1 MEPEQ
6 SIHTEAT
13 LLPAY
18 VSRTLSKDEQ
28 HQVEHHLKTCSTC
41 QQELQE
47 VTAMQLALKSA
58 IHQRQG
64 PSPAAFAKV
73 MNRIHQ
79 ETQASTEATKPSVEP
94 SWWEDIENV
103 FRSFFEVRWA
113 PALASF
119 LIVGQ
124 AIMLLSV
131 LSGPGSQGKVE
142 NGQIHERGIPRGM
155 PAIPPFKIQVQ
166 FVETAQESQIR
177 GLLQELHGR
186 IIDGPTPDGR
196 YTLGFQ
202 VQTGVA
208 SDTILT
214 ALKKRSDLV
223 QTAQSP
229 GS

>member
-1 MEPEQ
+1 
-6 SIHTEAT
+6 
-13 LLPAY
+13 
-18 VSRTLSKDEQ
+18 
-28 HQVEHHLKTCSTC
+28 
-41 QQELQE
+41 
-47 VTAMQLALKSA
+47 MQLALKSA

-64 PSPAAFAKV
+64 PSPAAFARV

-79 ETQASTEATKPSVEP
+79 ETQTSPQAIKRSVEP
-94 SWWEDIENV
+94 TWWEHIENV
-103 FRSFFEVRWA
+103 FRSLFEVRWA

-124 AIMLLSV
+124 AVWLFSV
-131 LSGPGSQGKVE
+131 LGGSGNQGRVE
-142 NGQIHERGIPRGM
+142 NGPIHERGIPPGM
-155 PAIPPFKIQVQ
+155 QAIPLFKIQVQ

-177 GLLQELHGR
+177 ELIQELHGR
-186 IIDGPTPDGR
+186 IIDGPTPDDR

-223 QTAQSP
+223 QTAQSL